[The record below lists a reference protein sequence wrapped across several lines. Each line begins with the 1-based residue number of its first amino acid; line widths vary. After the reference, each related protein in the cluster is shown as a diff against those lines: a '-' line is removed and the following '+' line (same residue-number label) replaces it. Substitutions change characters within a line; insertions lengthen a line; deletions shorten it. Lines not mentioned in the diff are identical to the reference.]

1 MANTLLKVGEAKET
15 YEMKRAGRSILVIA
29 QRQGVLK
36 SLVRRLMKILDVA
49 LPPARVFKDVWDWM
63 GGEAGERE
71 AGTLRPIMMNS
82 RQECRRIAWD

>member
-1 MANTLLKVGEAKET
+1 MLKVGEAKEI

-36 SLVRRLMKILDVA
+36 SLVRRLLKILDVA
-49 LPPARVFKDVWDWM
+49 VLPAKVFKDVWGWT

-71 AGTLRPIMMNS
+71 AGTLRPTMMNYP
-82 RQECRRIAWD
+82 RECRRIARD